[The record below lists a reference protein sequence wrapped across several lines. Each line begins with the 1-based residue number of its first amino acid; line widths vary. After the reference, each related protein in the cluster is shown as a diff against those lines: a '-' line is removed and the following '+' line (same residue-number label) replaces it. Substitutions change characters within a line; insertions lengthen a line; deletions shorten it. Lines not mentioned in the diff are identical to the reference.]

1 MKLTPEQQ
9 KALEEA
15 MQERFPRTDMPTLP
29 GEEAAFLAGCRYQHQ
44 ITLERAAKVCEQLAG
59 INAGHRVPDFVCG
72 TEADS
77 CAALIRT
84 TLPYETKDE

>member
-29 GEEAAFLAGCRYQHQ
+29 GEEAAFLAGCRYQHAA
-44 ITLERAAKVCEQLAG
+44 TLERAAKVCDGQHWLRAFA
-59 INAGHRVPDFVCG
+59 NAIR
-72 TEADS
+72 
-77 CAALIRT
+77 AL
-84 TLPYETKDE
+84 TLDEC

>member
-29 GEEAAFLAGCRYQHQ
+29 GEEAAFLAGMRYQH
-44 ITLERAAKVCEQLAG
+44 ERTREAAAKVCEA
-59 INAGHRVPDFVCG
+59 
-72 TEADS
+72 ADERAYPWA
-77 CAALIRT
+77 CAAMIRAL
-84 TLPYETKDE
+84 TLDEC